1 MSQMN
6 RLDRRCCQVP
16 SEASSPANAP
26 MIAVSGHHEMRDQ
39 CERAAEPEKG
49 CTGHFRA
56 APKIGQLATI
66 PHHWSIDPP
75 RPDRWDAVGVA
86 LALMGAGLVLYA
98 PRSG

>member
-1 MSQMN
+1 MLPGAQRSEQPGK
-6 RLDRRCCQVP
+6 RAHDRRIRP
-16 SEASSPANAP
+16 PRHRL
-26 MIAVSGHHEMRDQ
+26 IGHEMRDQ

-98 PRSG
+98 PRRG